1 MTATVD
7 TRPAA
12 PSPATGPVTPLQ
24 RPSWR
29 APISFAILGLA
40 ALVLFGILPAGGKTT
55 TFVIGAPGTWFGL
68 GSVSVPSK
76 ASAIILGVVCLLL
89 AAWAALDVRSG
100 RKPGRWVGA
109 LFGVAWVLAFLVWAI
124 AGKST
129 SIVSLLQGSL
139 VLAVPLAFGATG
151 GLLGERAGVVNIA
164 IEGELLMGAF
174 GAALVASVTHS
185 VYPGL
190 VAAPLAGL
198 VIGVLLAL
206 FTVTY
211 KVNQII
217 VGVVLNVL
225 AIGLTSFLFSSVLK
239 PNSATLNSPPRM
251 QVIRIPVLGDIP
263 IIGPVLFRQTLLVYL
278 LYVVLVVVSIALFRT
293 RWGLRVRAVGEHPL
307 AADTVGIDVQ
317 ATRWRNVLL
326 GALVA
331 GLGGAFFTIGSVGA
345 FAQQMTAGKGYIAL
359 AAMILGRWTPW
370 GALAASLLFGFSNQ
384 LQLTLGVLQTPVPN
398 QFMLMLPYLVTI
410 VAVAG
415 LVGRVRGPAAA
426 GEPYTKE

>member
-1 MTATVD
+1 MSAAVD

-12 PSPATGPVTPLQ
+12 PAPAAGTPSALVK
-24 RPSWR
+24 RSWK
-29 APISFAILGLA
+29 APIGFGVLGLA
-40 ALVLFGILPAGGKTT
+40 ALVLFGILPSGGKTT
-55 TFVIGAPGTWFGL
+55 TFSIGAPGTWFNL
-68 GSVSVPSK
+68 GDVSIPSK
-76 ASAIILGVVCLLL
+76 AGAIVLSLICLAL
-89 AAWAALDVRSG
+89 AGYTTWLVANG
-100 RKPGRWVGA
+100 RKQGRWVGA
-109 LFGVAWVLAFLVWAI
+109 VFGVAWVLAFLTWAV

-129 SIVSLLQGSL
+129 SLVSLLQGSL
-139 VLAVPLAFGATG
+139 VLAVPLAFGAMG

-164 IEGELLMGAF
+164 IEGQLLTGAF
-174 GAALVASVTHS
+174 GAAVIASITHS

-190 VAAPLAGL
+190 VAAPIAGL
-198 VIGVLLAL
+198 LIGALLAL

-217 VGVVLNVL
+217 VGVVLNVF
-225 AIGLTSFLFSSVLK
+225 AVGLTSFLFSSVLK
-239 PNSATLNSPPRM
+239 PNAATLNSPPRM
-251 QVIRIPVLGDIP
+251 QAINIPVLGDIP

-278 LYVVLVVVSIALFRT
+278 MYVAVIVVTIALFRT

-317 ATRWRNVLL
+317 RTRWRNVLL
-326 GALVA
+326 GAMVA

-345 FAQQMTAGKGYIAL
+345 FAQEMTAGKGYIAL

-370 GALAASLLFGFSNQ
+370 GALGAALLFGFSDR

-426 GEPYTKE
+426 GEPYVKE

>member
-1 MTATVD
+1 MSAAVD
-7 TRPAA
+7 TRPPAPAPAAGA
-12 PSPATGPVTPLQ
+12 PSALVQ
-24 RPSWR
+24 RSWK
-29 APISFAILGLA
+29 APIAFGVLGLA
-40 ALVLFGILPAGGKTT
+40 ALVLFGLLPDGGRTT

-68 GSVSVPSK
+68 GDVSIPSK
-76 ASAIILGVVCLLL
+76 AGAIVLSLVCLAL
-89 AAWAALDVRSG
+89 AAYAARAVAGG
-100 RKPGRWVGA
+100 RKPGRWVA
-109 LFGVAWVLAFLVWAI
+109 AVFGVAWVLAFLTWAV

-139 VLAVPLAFGATG
+139 VLAVPLAFGAMG

-164 IEGELLMGAF
+164 IEGQLLTGAF
-174 GAALVASVTHS
+174 GAAVVASVTHS
-185 VYPGL
+185 IYPGL
-190 VAAPLAGL
+190 VAAPVAGL
-198 VIGVLLAL
+198 VIGALLAL

-217 VGVVLNVL
+217 VGVVLNVF
-225 AIGLTSFLFSSVLK
+225 AVGLTSFLFASVLK
-239 PNSATLNSPPRM
+239 PNAATLNSPPRM
-251 QVIRIPVLGDIP
+251 AAIDIPVLGDIP
-263 IIGPVLFRQTLLVYL
+263 VVGPVLFRQTLLVYL
-278 LYVVLVVVSIALFRT
+278 MYVAVVVVAVALFRT

-317 ATRWRNVLL
+317 RTRWRNVLL
-326 GALVA
+326 GAAVA

-345 FAQQMTAGKGYIAL
+345 FAQEMTAGKGYIAL

-370 GALAASLLFGFSNQ
+370 GALGAALLFGFSDR
-384 LQLTLGVLQTPVPN
+384 LQLTLGVLQTPVPT

-426 GEPYTKE
+426 GEPYVKE